1 MLSALV
7 FRPERQSNQAGEKV
21 QSWAARAPER
31 VRRRRRRRRWRR
43 EELRSENENRKQLSF
58 FPGRALYIRR
68 GGD

>member
-31 VRRRRRRRRWRR
+31 VRRRRRRRRRR
-43 EELRSENENRKQLSF
+43 VELRSENENRKQLSF